1 MITSTFATMYFKVIC
16 LTTTWSP
23 GLTVVSHKK
32 LLQSTPGKLLTAF
45 KGKVAELEI
54 KTQLFFS
61 LDPSND
67 FRTLGLCSNN
77 GKSCF
82 DKF

>member
-1 MITSTFATMYFKVIC
+1 MIASMSATMYFKVAP

-45 KGKVAELEI
+45 YGIIAELKI
-54 KTQLFFS
+54 KTQLFYS
-61 LDPSND
+61 
-67 FRTLGLCSNN
+67 
-77 GKSCF
+77 
-82 DKF
+82 